1 MRISQ
6 TGKSTFVGLL
16 AATSLA
22 GVVFAGTAAA
32 TPSISTEVT
41 TVIDVGGTWDPS
53 SSHLKDLIAPFAA
66 HGNSEVK
73 VSYLASGFDLGN
85 GIDYNLSRTSGE
97 IATTNAVKAAVVQGP
112 VIVNSFSQ
120 GADAAGGGIRAAVAQ
135 GVDPALLQLNAVASP
150 DQPITGLR
158 NRIPFDLPGIAKAT
172 NGNTSGVATEWT
184 CIGHELV
191 CNAPSDLN
199 PVKWGNSIAEYWL
212 THAANGPCNYA
223 TPDNCVGNTVTRVE
237 GNQTFTSIGSEAGLI
252 QMADNAGVPLPEPIK
267 EVVRAIVN
275 DDGPVASTIPA
286 PTPAANAHA
295 FVDNAGL
302 DAGTAAVLNN
312 GINAIAGIF
321 GQ

>member
-32 TPSISTEVT
+32 TPSVSTEASV
-41 TVIDVGGTWDPS
+41 VIDVGGTWDMD
-53 SSHLKDLIAPFAA
+53 SSHLKGLIAPFAA
-66 HGNSEVK
+66 HGNSEIK

-85 GIDYNLSRTSGE
+85 GIDYNTSRTSGE
-97 IATTNAVKAAVVQGP
+97 VATTNAIKAAVVQGP
-112 VIVNSFSQ
+112 VVVNSFSQ
-120 GADAAGGGIRAAVAQ
+120 GADAAGGGIRVAVAQ
-135 GVDPALLQLNAVASP
+135 GVDPSLLQLNAVASP

-172 NGNTSGVATEWT
+172 NGNTAGVATNWT

-199 PVKWGNSIAEYWL
+199 LVKWANSGAEYWL
-212 THAANGPCNYA
+212 THAANGRCNYA
-223 TPDNCVGNTVTRVE
+223 TPENCVGNTTTRVE
-237 GNQTFTSIGSEAGLI
+237 GNQTFTTIQSEAGLI
-252 QMADNAGVPLPEPIK
+252 QMADNAHVPLPEPIK

-275 DDGPVASTIPA
+275 DDGPAASTIPL
-286 PTPAANAHA
+286 PTPVDNAHA

-302 DAGTAAVLNN
+302 DQGTSAALNN
-312 GINAIAGIF
+312 GINVIAGIF